1 MSCWGERSQL
11 RPTLCQPAFWL
22 ERISHFDCYK
32 ALDQRLNV
40 YEKRTSFPKVIPPY
54 MDAPSLQGFHFM
66 TAWHRWRLQPYI
78 RTFYEATASV
88 PDGICWSGSN
98 HFCALDAPWGE
109 QDLPDPGL
117 TYPAI

>member
-1 MSCWGERSQL
+1 LSSLEGFGVPSSSRSRSAAVGWS
-11 RPTLCQPAFWL
+11 RPL
-22 ERISHFDCYK
+22 
-32 ALDQRLNV
+32 
-40 YEKRTSFPKVIPPY
+40 VIPPY

-117 TYPAI
+117 TYPAITS